1 MPLYENIGGNSNITG
16 YQIGDENIQVM
27 FRNGQVYNYTYDS
40 AGVDNVEQ
48 MKQLAQSGSGLNSFI
63 LSNVKDDYE

>member
-27 FRNGQVYNYTYDS
+27 FRNSEMYNYTYDS

-63 LSNVKDDYE
+63 LNNVKDDYE

>member
-27 FRNGQVYNYTYDS
+27 FRNGSVYNYTYDS

>member
-1 MPLYENIGGNSNITG
+1 
-16 YQIGDENIQVM
+16 M
-27 FRNGQVYNYTYDS
+27 FRNGSVYTYSYDS
-40 AGVDNVEQ
+40 AGEDNVEQ